1 MRGSEDVGTVEL
13 GGVVDTQDDLVV
25 TTFDRPV
32 VVQAGPGAG
41 KTTLLVRKL
50 VHLVNQGTKPE
61 RILALTF
68 SKKAAT
74 EILHRFEDATRRSY
88 GRLWITTF
96 HSFGHLLVQRFPVEA
111 GLPRTFR
118 LLTGF
123 KEWVLTRD
131 VLQTATLAGAMA
143 RAREHRGLVGE
154 VANAIGLLKHN
165 RVTPE
170 LLAEAA
176 GTSGDP
182 ELLAD
187 LARVFAAYEAEL
199 HRRRHYD
206 YRDLINRALILLQQQ
221 PRVREQVQGWF
232 DHVLLD
238 ELQDVDLAQVELVR
252 TLVADS
258 PLAAR
263 TTACGDPDQS
273 IYRFRGAVPLEALP
287 RLLNALPGALRVSLD
302 RNHRSLAP
310 IVAIGRRVLSRPL
323 PSSMATDDGRPVI
336 ELRACATSLAEATA
350 IAREL
355 RRLHGQPRLRGVGTY
370 RWRDM
375 ALLCRSVRRDGRA
388 LENELSRL
396 GVPYRVHGHSSFYRN
411 PAVAFLVNLI
421 LALVDEEDDAALR
434 RVLASPVPGFPAIPL
449 SRFLDRVSYR
459 GRHAGRYLWFLRFLM
474 EREDPARFPVW
485 RPDKEDDA
493 ATQAEVDQEK
503 KDYGQVK
510 PPYFYELMSLDEKQA
525 FFDFHRLLLL
535 LRGRARRAKDA
546 LPALVATLAARS
558 GLTAWILELEKSDPR
573 EAARHAANVSK
584 LQAMVQDYVEIVA
597 AAGGEPPTL
606 DDLAEHLREL
616 LEHFAH
622 EAEIDPPGDELLDP
636 EDAVAIMT
644 VHQAKGLEFDVVA
657 IPHLA
662 TGHFPSPPRPNVVLT
677 DAVSQALRARVQGF
691 VDPASPDA
699 LAHADDERRLF
710 YVAVT
715 RARERLLFSWAR
727 RHDGDDEDSA
737 PSPFLIEA
745 LGAKEVE
752 FWRLV
757 QEGGFTPKAALARLA
772 RASAWPPVRFV
783 DDEASVDALEEVM
796 TKDELE
802 VALRRRFH
810 RGDAAARAAVEAALS
825 GTPALES
832 ARPFVVSPEP
842 FPREEPRPIGLRVD
856 DLELSASRLGDFR
869 DCPRKFYYSKLL
881 HLEAPSTTE
890 ARFGTI
896 VHEVLRTFHDAHPD
910 VQELATPERRD
921 AFAAELGRG
930 LEQAIVAERDGF
942 PNEFAFRRALAQARA
957 MVGPYFELCRQEP
970 TRFVAGREVDLRFE
984 AAGARLVAKIDRI
997 GADAASV
1004 EGART
1009 TLVSDYKTVRVAN
1022 PRGLS
1027 LAGAIE
1033 KGNEIQLVTY
1043 YKAFVAK
1050 FGRPPDYLGKI
1061 FLRLTSEWRPGT
1073 LEVLLKVTEEKPP
1086 KGDAFNG
1093 RDGRKWTDRAWISP
1107 SALEEAWAT
1116 IEARIG
1122 SVFDAARTRFP
1133 ITPSDAV
1140 CPHCPFGTICGKEE
1154 WRDAADA

>member
-1 MRGSEDVGTVEL
+1 METE
-13 GGVVDTQDDLVV
+13 DDLVV
-25 TTFDRPV
+25 TTCDRPV

-50 VHLVNQGTKPE
+50 IHLVEQGTPAE

-68 SKKAAT
+68 SKKAAI
-74 EILHRFEDATRRSY
+74 EILRRFEEATRRSY

-96 HSFGHLLVQRFPVEA
+96 HSFGHSLVQRFSVEA

-131 VLQTATLAGAMA
+131 VLQTTELAGAMV

-165 RVTPE
+165 RVTPDM
-170 LLAEAA
+170 LAEAT

-187 LARVFAAYEAEL
+187 LGRVFAAYEAEL
-199 HRRRHYD
+199 RRRRHYD
-206 YRDLINRALILLQQQ
+206 YRDMINRALSLLQQQ
-221 PRVREQVQGWF
+221 PHVREQVQGWF

-252 TLVADS
+252 TLVAGS

-287 RLLNALPGALRVSLD
+287 RLLDALPNALRISVD

-310 IVAIGRRVLSRPL
+310 IVDIGRRVLARPL
-323 PSSMATDDGRPVI
+323 SPPSPGTSERPVV

-350 IAREL
+350 ISREL
-355 RRLHGQPRLRGVGTY
+355 RRLHGQPRARGQGTY

-375 ALLCRSVRRDGRA
+375 AVLCRSVRRDGKA

-421 LALVDEEDDAALR
+421 LAIVDEDDDAPLR
-434 RVLASPVPGFPAIPL
+434 RVMASPVPGLPPL
-449 SRFLDRVSYR
+449 PLARFLDRVSYR

-474 EREDPARFPVW
+474 ERENPARFPVW
-485 RPDKEDDA
+485 RPDKKDETA
-493 ATQAEVDQEK
+493 AQEEVEQEK

-510 PPYFYELMSLDEKQA
+510 APYFYDLMSLEEKQA
-525 FFDFHRLLLL
+525 FFDFHRQLLL

-546 LPALVATLAARS
+546 LPALVATLASRS
-558 GLTAWILELEKSDPR
+558 GLTGWILSLEQTDPR

-597 AAGGEPPTL
+597 AAGGSPPTL
-606 DDLAEHLREL
+606 DDLASHLREL

-622 EAEIDPPGDELLDP
+622 EAEIDPPRDELLDP

-699 LAHADDERRLF
+699 LAHAEDERRLF

-715 RARERLLFSWAR
+715 RARERLLLSWAR
-727 RHDGDDEDSA
+727 RHDGDDDDSA

-745 LGAKEVE
+745 LGAREVD
-752 FWRLV
+752 FWRLA
-757 QEGGFTPKAALARLA
+757 QEGGLTPKVALGRLA
-772 RASAWPPVRFV
+772 HASAGAGPMVRFV
-783 DDEASVDALEEVM
+783 DDEASVDALDELM
-796 TKDELE
+796 TRDELE

-810 RGDAAARAAVEAALS
+810 RGDAAARAAVEAALAS
-825 GTPALES
+825 VPSLGA
-832 ARPFVVSPEP
+832 ARGFIVSPEP
-842 FPREEPRPIGLRVD
+842 FPRETPQPMGLRVE
-856 DLELSASRLGDFR
+856 DLELSASRLTDYR

-896 VHEVLRTFHDAHPD
+896 VHEVLRRFHDAHPD
-910 VQELATPERRD
+910 GQELATPQGRD
-921 AFAAELGRG
+921 ALAGELTRG

-957 MVGPYFELCRQEP
+957 MVRPYFELCAQEP

-984 AAGARLVAKIDRI
+984 AGGARLVAKIDRI
-997 GADAASV
+997 GADAPTV
-1004 EGART
+1004 EGAKT

-1027 LAGAIE
+1027 LQGSIE
-1033 KGNEIQLVTY
+1033 KGQEIQLVTY
-1043 YKAFVAK
+1043 YKAFVAR

-1073 LEVLLKVTEEKPP
+1073 LEVLLRVTEEKPP

-1093 RDGRKWTDRAWISP
+1093 RDGRKWTDRAWIAP
-1107 SALEEAWAT
+1107 SALEEAWAG
-1116 IEARIG
+1116 IEARIS
-1122 SVFDAARTRFP
+1122 SVFDPARTQFP

-1140 CPHCPFGTICGKEE
+1140 CSYCPFGTICGKEE
-1154 WRDAADA
+1154 WRDATDT